1 MLALDSILCTS
12 NDVELPASTLGL
24 STPTPNTFLE
34 STIHCAASLD
44 NPGKLKKKMIYL
56 TLRKINN

>member
-44 NPGKLKKKMIYL
+44 NPGKLLKKK
-56 TLRKINN
+56 